1 MKVGD
6 IVTIVATSGEYVGR
20 LESNA
25 DRVTLKDPRMIV
37 QNPQDGSMGF
47 AKGVAV
53 TGQESPKVMTFDSYV
68 FMAETNER
76 VATAWT
82 EATSGIVLQSKE
94 IAK

>member
-1 MKVGD
+1 MLVGD
-6 IVTIVATSGEYVGR
+6 IVTVVAVSGEYVGK

-25 DRVTLKDPRMIV
+25 DRVILKDPRMIV

-76 VATAWT
+76 VVKAWT
-82 EATSGIVLQSKE
+82 EATSSIVMPSKE